1 MRPCLFL
8 DRDGVINVAAE
19 PGRYIER
26 WEQFR
31 LIPQVVDWIKLC
43 NELGLLVIVV
53 TNQRGVALGRLTE
66 AGLGEIHS
74 KMLAELERLGA
85 RVDDVF
91 YCPHHEG
98 ECECRKPRTGMV
110 REAARKWDIDLAT
123 SILVGDSE
131 SDRQVAQQLGMRFV
145 PVRDGRVSG
154 VEVPKRAVPA
164 RTAA

>member
-19 PGRYIER
+19 PGCYIES
-26 WEQFR
+26 WEQFQ
-31 LIPQVVDWIKLC
+31 LIPQVVDWIRLC

-53 TNQRGVALGRLTE
+53 TNQRGVALGRMTE
-66 AGLGEIHS
+66 NGLGEIHR
-74 KMLAELERLGA
+74 MMIAELERLGA

-98 ECECRKPRTGMV
+98 ECDCRKPRTGMV
-110 REAARKWDIDLAT
+110 REAARKWDIDLT
-123 SILVGDSE
+123 MSILVGDSE
-131 SDRQVAQQLGMRFV
+131 SDRSVARQLGMRFV
-145 PVRDGRVSG
+145 PVVDGRVKG
-154 VEVPKRAVPA
+154 VEVPKSSSVA